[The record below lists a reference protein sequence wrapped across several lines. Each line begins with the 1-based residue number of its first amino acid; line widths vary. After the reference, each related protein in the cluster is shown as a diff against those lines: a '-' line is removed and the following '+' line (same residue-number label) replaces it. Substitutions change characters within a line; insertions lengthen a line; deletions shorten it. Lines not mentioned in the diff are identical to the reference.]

1 MSWSRERSLG
11 LPVRPPLPAALPP
24 RGGSSP
30 TGRPAGW
37 RWEGTP
43 GTREGEEEERLIW
56 GRFCCRLL
64 LEGCSGGQVGRVPSM
79 RSPRGCEVTE
89 PHGVTPAV
97 ATDRSA
103 CGHHCSS
110 RSSSSSM
117 VRAHGAMVPA
127 RRHLLLILLLVALH
141 ARAAR
146 AAPWRA
152 RQADE
157 DDGSPYPASQLDV
170 ALDPLEQPGDPLQ
183 VDGFPTYWPL
193 PVLNPESRPT
203 DEDDGSPYPASQ
215 LDVALDP
222 LEQPGDPLQVDG
234 FPTYWPLPVLNP
246 ESRPTAV
253 PTGEGN
259 VASRMGSGDEPP
271 QAGAVLSEPGEDRH
285 GRVYA
290 VNRMDSGEVEKTP
303 ARASSTQRIVDHL
316 CPQDV
321 RQRCMISTAAIMLSV
336 PVAIVVCCIVIHR
349 YMKKNE
355 RSSAAPGAQRDTR
368 SYPSHPDSW
377 SSRPSTPEGWTR
389 QYPPSVYEKPV
400 RAPSQQPPRPP
411 PPRSPPP
418 RSPPPRPAP
427 PRPANPPSPQ
437 PPFPPPPPPLPPSF

>member
-246 ESRPTAV
+246 ESRPTDEDDGSPYPASQLDVALDPLEQPGDPLQVDGFPTYWPLPVLNPESRPTAV
-253 PTGEGN
+253 PIGEGN

-285 GRVYA
+285 GRVYEFY
-290 VNRMDSGEVEKTP
+290 RTDSGEVEKTP
-303 ARASSTQRIVDHL
+303 ARASNAHRSAGRL
-316 CPQDV
+316 CPSDV
-321 RQRCMISTAAIMLSV
+321 RWHCLISAVAIILSVPAAIMLCYIIIRV
-336 PVAIVVCCIVIHR
+336 R
-349 YMKKNE
+349 RKMKQ
-355 RSSAAPGAQRDTR
+355 RITAATGYEPNARDLVRLGLKSTMPGLDA
-368 SYPSHPDSW
+368 
-377 SSRPSTPEGWTR
+377 
-389 QYPPSVYEKPV
+389 V
-400 RAPSQQPPRPP
+400 
-411 PPRSPPP
+411 
-418 RSPPPRPAP
+418 
-427 PRPANPPSPQ
+427 
-437 PPFPPPPPPLPPSF
+437 L